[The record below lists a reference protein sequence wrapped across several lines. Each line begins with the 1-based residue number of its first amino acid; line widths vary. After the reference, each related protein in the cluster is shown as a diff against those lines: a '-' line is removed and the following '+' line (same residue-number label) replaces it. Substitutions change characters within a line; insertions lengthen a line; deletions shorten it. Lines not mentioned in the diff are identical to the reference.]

1 MGISAENITT
11 EATEGTENN
20 VLEYYHLGKIQIDGA
35 IDMYEKGNF
44 ICATSLAGAAN
55 TLLSSLIEDQNKKFS
70 ADHSNALADLKRS
83 LCENYKIKEEDL
95 PDLSQP
101 RNALKHY
108 AEGACKKEWNIKANA
123 ETEIC
128 CASYNLLIL
137 TQKTTKR
144 ISAFIAN
151 ITKPNPSSEVSVPS
165 VVNNNYKSSEQSLNQ
180 LSGKIID
187 AAIHVHKLLG
197 PGLLESAYQAALAH
211 TLATQNIPFEKE
223 KTIPVQMDDI
233 TIAAG
238 YRADFVV
245 GGQIILEIKSVE
257 RLAEIHNAQLLTYM
271 KLGKFSLGILLNFNE
286 KLLKDGIRRMKL

>member
-1 MGISAENITT
+1 VGVSTENITT
-11 EATEGTENN
+11 ESTEGTENN
-20 VLEYYHLGKIQIDGA
+20 VLEYYHLGEIQIDGA

-44 ICATSLAGAAN
+44 ICAASLAGAAN
-55 TLLSSLIEDQNKKFS
+55 TLLYSLIEDQNKRFS
-70 ADHSNALADLKRS
+70 MDSSNALADLKRY
-83 LCENYKIKEEDL
+83 LCKNGFKEENL
-95 PDLSQP
+95 PDLSRP

-108 AEGACKKEWNIKANA
+108 AEGACEKEWNIKANA
-123 ETEIC
+123 ETEIV
-128 CASYNLLIL
+128 CASYNLLKL

-144 ISAFIAN
+144 ISAFTAN
-151 ITKPNPSSEVSVPS
+151 ITKPNSFS
-165 VVNNNYKSSEQSLNQ
+165 VVNNNYKSPEQSLNQ
-180 LSGKIID
+180 LSGEIID

-211 TLATQNIPFEKE
+211 TLTTKNIPFEKE

-233 TIAAG
+233 TITAG

-245 GGQIILEIKSVE
+245 DGQIILEIKSVE
-257 RLAEIHNAQLLTYM
+257 KLAAIHDAQLLTYM